1 MAETLLARAGFA
13 ESAQFPKP
21 ARLARKATESPLYP
35 LPALKLYSGTANRP
49 LAEEIAHIL
58 GTPITSTVCR
68 RFSDGEIFVKI
79 EESNRGADA
88 FVIQPTCA
96 PVNDHLME
104 ALILVDALRRS
115 SARRI
120 TLVLPYYGYA
130 RQDKKLG
137 PREPVTAKLV
147 ANLITTAGI
156 DRVLTVDLHAEQ
168 ISAFF
173 DVPVD
178 HLPAAPIIAEY
189 LLGQGLCGPD
199 VVVVSPDV
207 GGTARARRLA
217 ERLKSPLAIIAKRR
231 PEPNMCEVVEVIGD
245 VSGKTVVMIDDMI
258 DTAGSIAAGA
268 AAMVERGA
276 IRIFACCTHGVLSG
290 PAIERIQAAPI
301 EELVITNTIPVPS
314 SAGCDKIVCLSVAPL
329 LARAIQRI
337 HEDRSVSEI
346 FAQF

>member
-1 MAETLLARAGFA
+1 MADTLLARAGFA
-13 ESAQFPKP
+13 GSTHIPKP
-21 ARLARKATESPLYP
+21 ARLTRKTMDPST
-35 LPALKLYSGTANRP
+35 PAPSNLKLYSGSANP
-49 LAEEIAHIL
+49 ALAEEIAHIL
-58 GTPITSTVCR
+58 SMPLTLVSSR

-79 EESNRGADA
+79 LESSRGADA

-96 PVNDHLME
+96 PVNDTLME
-104 ALILVDALRRS
+104 ALILIDALRRS
-115 SARRI
+115 SAQRI

-147 ANLITTAGI
+147 ANLMTTAGI
-156 DRVLTVDLHAEQ
+156 DRLLTIDLHAEQ

-189 LLGQGLCGPD
+189 LLDQGLCGPN

-217 ERLKSPLAIIAKRR
+217 ERLGSPLAIIAKRR
-231 PEPNMCEVVEVIGD
+231 PAPNVTEVMEVIGN
-245 VSGKTVVMIDDMI
+245 VKGKTVVMIDDMI
-258 DTAGSIAAGA
+258 DTAGSVATGA
-268 AAMVERGA
+268 VAIKERGA
-276 IRIFACCTHGVLSG
+276 KKIYACCTHAVLSG
-290 PAIERIQAAPI
+290 PALARIEEAPI
-301 EELVITNTIPVPS
+301 EELVVTNTIPTRHLETN
-314 SAGCDKIVCLSVAPL
+314 KIVTLSVAPL

-337 HEDRSVSEI
+337 HEGRSVSEL
-346 FAQF
+346 FTP

>member
-13 ESAQFPKP
+13 DSAAFPKP
-21 ARLARKATESPLYP
+21 ARLLRKAVDQTMPTASS
-35 LPALKLYSGTANRP
+35 LKLYSGTSNRP
-49 LAEEIAHIL
+49 LADEISHIL
-58 GTPITSTVCR
+58 STPLTNLSCK

-79 EESNRGADA
+79 LESSRGADA

-96 PVNDHLME
+96 PVNDSLME

-115 SARRI
+115 SAQRI
-120 TLVLPYYGYA
+120 TLVMPYYGYA

-156 DRVLTVDLHAEQ
+156 DRILTIDLHAEQ
-168 ISAFF
+168 IGAFF

-189 LLGQGLCGPD
+189 LLDQGLCGPD

-231 PEPNMCEVVEVIGD
+231 PEPNQSEVMEVIGD
-245 VSGKTVVMIDDMI
+245 VKGKTVVMFDDLI
-258 DTAGSIAAGA
+258 DTAGSVTTGA
-268 AAMVERGA
+268 VAMKERGA
-276 IRIFACCTHGVLSG
+276 NSIYACCTHAVLSG
-290 PAIERIQAAPI
+290 PAIQRIEESPI
-301 EELVITNTIPVPS
+301 EELVVTNTIPTLHRTS
-314 SAGCDKIVCLSVAPL
+314 DKIVCLSVAPL

-337 HEDRSVSEI
+337 HEGRSVSEL
-346 FAQF
+346 FTEY

>member
-13 ESAQFPKP
+13 ESATIPKP
-21 ARLARKATESPLYP
+21 ARLTRRSLDLNMPSPSS
-35 LPALKLYSGTANRP
+35 LKLYCGTSNRP

-58 GTPITSTVCR
+58 STPLTNLTCK
-68 RFSDGEIFVKI
+68 RFSDGEIFVKVL
-79 EESNRGADA
+79 ESSRGADA

-96 PVNDHLME
+96 PVNDSLME

-115 SARRI
+115 SAARI

-147 ANLITTAGI
+147 ANLMTTAGI
-156 DRVLTVDLHAEQ
+156 DRLLTIDLHAEQ
-168 ISAFF
+168 IGAFF

-189 LLGQGLCGPD
+189 LLDQNLCGPN

-207 GGTARARRLA
+207 GGTARARKLA
-217 ERLKSPLAIIAKRR
+217 ERLGSPLAIIAKRR
-231 PEPNMCEVVEVIGD
+231 PAPNETEVMEVIGN
-245 VSGKTVVMIDDMI
+245 VRGKTAVMIDDMI
-258 DTAGSIAAGA
+258 DTAGSVVTGA
-268 AAMVERGA
+268 VAMKERGA
-276 IRIFACCTHGVLSG
+276 KRVFACCTHAVLSG
-290 PAIERIQAAPI
+290 PAIERLEASPI
-301 EELVITNTIPVPS
+301 EELVITNTIPNS
-314 SAGCDKIVCLSVAPL
+314 HLGSDKIVCLSVAPL

-337 HEDRSVSEI
+337 HEGRSVSEL
-346 FAQF
+346 FTG

>member
-13 ESAQFPKP
+13 ESAFLPKP
-21 ARLARKATESPLYP
+21 ARLIQQAMEATMPP
-35 LPALKLYSGTANRP
+35 QTPLKLYSGTANHP
-49 LAEEIAHIL
+49 LAEEISHL
-58 GTPITSTVCR
+58 LDTPLTQITCK
-68 RFSDGEIFVKI
+68 RFSDGEIFIKL
-79 EESNRGADA
+79 EESSRGADA

-115 SARRI
+115 SANRI
-120 TLVLPYYGYA
+120 TLVLPYYGYG
-130 RQDKKLG
+130 RQDKKIG
-137 PREPVTAKLV
+137 PREPVSAKLV
-147 ANLITTAGI
+147 ANLLTTAGI
-156 DRVLTVDLHAEQ
+156 DRILTVDLHAEQ

-189 LLGQGLCGPD
+189 LLDQGLAGPD

-217 ERLKSPLAIIAKRR
+217 ERLGSPLAIIAKRR
-231 PEPNMCEVVEVIGD
+231 PEPNKTEVMEIIGD
-245 VSGKTVVMIDDMI
+245 VAGKTAVMIDDMI
-258 DTAGSIAAGA
+258 DTAGSVTTGA
-268 AAMVERGA
+268 VAMMERGA
-276 IRIFACCTHGVLSG
+276 RRVFACCTHGVLSG
-290 PAIERIQAAPI
+290 PAIERIEQSPI
-301 EELVITNTIPVPS
+301 EELVVTNTIPTRNAKS
-314 SAGCDKIVCLSVAPL
+314 DKIVSLSVAPL

-346 FAQF
+346 FT

>member
-13 ESAQFPKP
+13 ESAKIPKP
-21 ARLARKATESPLYP
+21 ARLMRKAMESST
-35 LPALKLYSGTANRP
+35 PAPSSLKLYSGNSNRP

-58 GTPITSTVCR
+58 GTPLTNLTSK

-79 EESNRGADA
+79 LESNRGADA

-96 PVNDHLME
+96 PVNDSLME

-115 SARRI
+115 SAGRI

-147 ANLITTAGI
+147 ANLMTTAGI
-156 DRVLTVDLHAEQ
+156 DRLLTVDLHAEQ

-189 LLGQGLCGPD
+189 LLDQGLSGPD

-217 ERLKSPLAIIAKRR
+217 ERLGSPLAIIAKRR
-231 PEPNMCEVVEVIGD
+231 PAPNETEVMEIIGN
-245 VSGKTVVMIDDMI
+245 VSGKTAVMIDDMI
-258 DTAGSIAAGA
+258 DTAGSVTTGA
-268 AAMVERGA
+268 VAMKERGA
-276 IRIFACCTHGVLSG
+276 TRIFACCTHAILSG
-290 PAIERIQAAPI
+290 PAIQRIEESPI
-301 EELVITNTIPVPS
+301 EELVVTNTIPTQHWTS
-314 SAGCDKIVCLSVAPL
+314 DKIVCLSVAPL

-337 HEDRSVSEI
+337 HEGRSVSEL
-346 FAQF
+346 FTEY

>member
-13 ESAQFPKP
+13 DSATIPKP
-21 ARLARKATESPLYP
+21 ARLRRRSLESNMPSP
-35 LPALKLYSGTANRP
+35 SSLKLYCGTSNRP

-58 GTPITSTVCR
+58 TTPLTELTCK
-68 RFSDGEIFVKI
+68 RFSDGEIFVKVL
-79 EESNRGADA
+79 ESSRGADA

-96 PVNDHLME
+96 PVNDTLME

-115 SARRI
+115 SAQRI

-147 ANLITTAGI
+147 ANLMTTAGI
-156 DRVLTVDLHAEQ
+156 DRLLTIDLHAEQ
-168 ISAFF
+168 IGAFF

-189 LLGQGLCGPD
+189 LLDQELCGPN

-207 GGTARARRLA
+207 GGTARARKLA
-217 ERLKSPLAIIAKRR
+217 ERLGSPLAIIAKRR
-231 PEPNMCEVVEVIGD
+231 PAPNETEVMEIIGN
-245 VSGKTVVMIDDMI
+245 VKGKTAVMIDDMI
-258 DTAGSIAAGA
+258 DTAGSVVTGAIA
-268 AAMVERGA
+268 MKERGA
-276 IRIFACCTHGVLSG
+276 KRIFACCTHAVLSG
-290 PAIERIQAAPI
+290 PAIERIEASPI
-301 EELVITNTIPVPS
+301 EELVITNTIPNS
-314 SAGCDKIVCLSVAPL
+314 HLASDKIVCLSVAPL

-337 HEDRSVSEI
+337 HEGRSVSEL
-346 FAQF
+346 FTG